1 MAQVGMRSRNL
12 FMQPSYNVAQPHG
25 ERRGLKGAGISDS
38 AAPVQG
44 GNDLGGC
51 GEDEKEEGRW
61 RAPNTQSS
69 TDLHPFG
76 PTSSLP
82 EIRIE
87 ERWLCGTMDHVM
99 GVLY

>member
-1 MAQVGMRSRNL
+1 MLPNHMG
-12 FMQPSYNVAQPHG
+12 
-25 ERRGLKGAGISDS
+25 RGGALRGAGISDS

-51 GEDEKEEGRW
+51 GEEEEEEEGRW